1 MKNLNGHVLTH
12 KGNTFYCDGE
22 ICGYAMT
29 LSTAQDLKGSSY
41 SKVTTIRLWWIYYRR
56 GSKEILLTKWGCHIL
71 KLIGDNRSY
80 AWI

>member
-41 SKVTTIRLWWIYYRR
+41 SKVTTIRL
-56 GSKEILLTKWGCHIL
+56 
-71 KLIGDNRSY
+71 
-80 AWI
+80 